1 MRNLFGSIRHDGP
14 ASVVVF
20 LVAVPLCLGVALASG
35 APLMSGLIAGI
46 VGGIVVGALSGSS
59 LGVSGPAAGLA
70 AIVVTSIAELGSF
83 EAFLLT
89 VFLAGAV
96 QILMGVLRAGVIAY
110 YFPSAVIKGMLAGI
124 GVIIIL
130 KQLPHAVG
138 YDSDPE
144 GDMVFQQADH
154 QNTFTELVHMLDLI
168 SPGAVVIAILCLA
181 VLVLWERPFMKRS
194 KVFGLVPG
202 PLVAV
207 LIGIALGK
215 AGGVFSDLQLSTEHY
230 VQLPDMRG
238 STLGELFAAPQ
249 WSAIT
254 DPKVWTIAL
263 TIALVASLE
272 TLLSVEAIDK
282 LDPHK
287 RVTPTDREL
296 RAQGIGN
303 MASALLGGLPIT
315 QVIVRSSANMQAGGR
330 TKLSTML
337 HGSLILLSLILIP
350 GVLQAIP
357 LAALAAILIQVGFK
371 LAKPKLF
378 AQLWNG
384 GWTQFVPF
392 IVTILGVVFTD
403 LLKGV
408 AMGMAVAAFIILRN
422 NFRVPFHFRGKDHVP
437 GAPILVELSEDVSFL
452 NKASILRML
461 TELPPG
467 SHIIIDA
474 TRSVE
479 LDPDVLEIL
488 NDETVRAAEKGSVI
502 ELRGLSER
510 RRTRVRAVLSRKS
523 VLEALTGE
531 RNTATPPVPKEKP
544 SKATTR

>member
-14 ASVVVF
+14 AAVVVF

-35 APLMSGLIAGI
+35 APLMSGLVAGI
-46 VGGIVVGALSGSS
+46 IGGILVGAVSGSP

-70 AIVVTSIAELGSF
+70 AIVLTSIADLGSF

-89 VFLAGAV
+89 VLLAGAIQV
-96 QILMGVLRAGVIAY
+96 LMGVLRAGVIAY

-124 GVIIIL
+124 GIIIIL

-144 GDMVFQQADH
+144 GDMVFQQPDH
-154 QNTFTELVHMLDLI
+154 QNTFSELGNVLHLI
-168 SPGAVVIAILCLA
+168 NPGAVAIALVCIA
-181 VLVLWERPFMKRS
+181 VLVLWERPFIKGS
-194 KVFGLVPG
+194 KVLGLVPG
-202 PLVAV
+202 PLLAV
-207 LIGIALGK
+207 LAGIALGQ
-215 AGGVFSDLQLSTEHY
+215 ASGIFPLFTLAPEHF
-230 VQLPDMRG
+230 VQLPDLRG
-238 STLGELFAAPQ
+238 TTFGDLFPTPQ

-254 DPKVWTIAL
+254 DPRVWTIAL

-315 QVIVRSSANMQAGGR
+315 QVIVRSSANVQAGGR

-337 HGSLILLSLILIP
+337 HGTLILLSVVLIP
-350 GVLQAIP
+350 GVLEAIP

-378 AQLWNG
+378 AQLWAG

-392 IVTILGVVFTD
+392 IVTILGVVLTD

-422 NFRVPFHFRGKDHVP
+422 NFRVPFHFRGRKHVP
-437 GAPILVELSEDVSFL
+437 GEPILVELSEDVSFL
-452 NKASILRML
+452 NKASIQQML
-461 TELPPG
+461 AGLPPG
-467 SHIIIDA
+467 SHIIIDS

-488 NDETVRAAEKGSVI
+488 QDETVRAKEKGSVI

-510 RRTRVRAVLSRKS
+510 RRTRVRAALSRKRMLS
-523 VLEALTGE
+523 ALAGRTEAT
-531 RNTATPPVPKEKP
+531 V
-544 SKATTR
+544 KATSKKNPQASDR

>member
-1 MRNLFGSIRHDGP
+1 MRNLFGSIRYDAP
-14 ASVVVF
+14 AAVVVF

-35 APLMSGLIAGI
+35 APLLSGLVAGVVGGLI
-46 VGGIVVGALSGSS
+46 VGGFSGSS

-70 AIVVTSIAELGSF
+70 AIVLSSIGTLGSF
-83 EAFLLT
+83 ETFLLT
-89 VFLAGAV
+89 VLLAGALQV
-96 QILMGVLRAGVIAY
+96 LMGVLRAGVIAY

-124 GVIIIL
+124 GIIIIL

-144 GDMVFQQADH
+144 GDMVFEQADR
-154 QNTFTELVHMLDLI
+154 QNTFSELGHVLDLI
-168 SPGAVVIAILCLA
+168 TPGAVVIALVCLA
-181 VLVLWERPFMKRS
+181 VLVLWERPALRRT
-194 KVFGLVPG
+194 KVLGLVPG

-207 LIGIALGK
+207 LVGIALGK
-215 AGGVFSDLQLSTEHY
+215 AGATWPALALDSGHY
-230 VQLPDMRG
+230 VQLPDLHSG
-238 STLGELFAAPQ
+238 TLGSLFPSPQ
-249 WSAIT
+249 WSAIG
-254 DPKVWTIAL
+254 DPQVWTIAL

-272 TLLSVEAIDK
+272 TLLSVEATDK

-287 RVTPTDREL
+287 RVTPADREL

-303 MASALLGGLPIT
+303 MVSALLGGLPIT
-315 QVIVRSSANMQAGGR
+315 QVIVRSSANVQAGGR

-337 HGSLILLSLILIP
+337 HGALILLSLLLIP

-378 AQLWNG
+378 AQLWAG

-408 AMGMAVAAFIILRN
+408 MMGMAVAVFIILRN
-422 NFRVPFHFRGKDHVP
+422 NFRVPFHFRGKEHTP
-437 GAPILVELSEDVSFL
+437 GAPILIELSEDVSFL
-452 NKASILRML
+452 NKASIQRTLA
-461 TELPPG
+461 ELPPG
-467 SHIIIDA
+467 AHIIVDA

-488 NDETVRAAEKGSVI
+488 QDETVRAAEKGSTI

-510 RRTRVRAVLSRKS
+510 RRTRIRAALSRKS
-523 VLEALTGE
+523 VLDAIALSKP
-531 RNTATPPVPKEKP
+531 TAPKGVPVPP
-544 SKATTR
+544 PNASSR